1 VAQFGSALEWGSR
14 GRGFKSPHSDQLKFK
29 CRAYFNVLL
38 FFVTGMGNSLE
49 AIVLYGLAVVGN
61 HRPKARILSVSAA
74 SKNERNGDEG
84 QTGPA
89 YSGGLG

>member
-1 VAQFGSALEWGSR
+1 
-14 GRGFKSPHSDQLKFK
+14 
-29 CRAYFNVLL
+29 
-38 FFVTGMGNSLE
+38 MGNSLE